1 MIGTKAEVL
10 KHLIDSPDGMYE
22 VKDWHPK
29 RSLSQNSYFHKLV
42 GLIAKAL
49 RTSDTEIKNNLIAD
63 YGVVD
68 IDIGPITIRDD
79 VPWNRLTAIHVRPT
93 AKTKV
98 QADGK
103 LYRAYWVMK
112 GTHELTTVE
121 MAHLLDGTIEE
132 AKVLGIETLPPHELE
147 RIRRLEM
154 EAEER
159 RNGRMENDSRV

>member
-1 MIGTKAEVL
+1 MIGEKAEVL
-10 KHLIDSPDGMYE
+10 KHLIDQPDGMYE
-22 VKDWHPK
+22 VKPWHPK
-29 RSLSQNSYFHKLV
+29 RSPSQNSYFHKLV
-42 GLIAKAL
+42 DLIAKAL
-49 RTSDTEIKNNLIAD
+49 MTSGTEIKNNLIAD

-68 IDIGPITIRDD
+68 VDVGPITLRDE
-79 VPWNRLTAIHVRPT
+79 VQWNRLRALHLRPT

-112 GTHELTTVE
+112 GTHELTTAE